1 MVGVAG
7 VELDTAY
14 GIQRLVDQTCV
25 TLTLTAKILT
35 HLSHLYRFLT
45 LKNLASVFL
54 QQGLEFYDNAL
65 HCYLQAVELDSN
77 DSVVWNHL
85 GTLSCSMGL
94 LSVSRWAFEQGLLCS
109 PNNCMIPVLLIIIYV
124 QFIYRTY
131 GTYTGFLFSYLCF
144 CRELHGEIIG
154 GAYSNS

>member
-1 MVGVAG
+1 M
-7 VELDTAY
+7 
-14 GIQRLVDQTCV
+14 
-25 TLTLTAKILT
+25 LT
-35 HLSHLYRFLT
+35 HFFQLHRFLT

-94 LSVSRWAFEQGLLCS
+94 LSVSRWAFEQGLVCS
-109 PNNCMIPVLLIIIYV
+109 PNNCMILFFTHYYRFIVEI
-124 QFIYRTY
+124 QFIYRTRD
-131 GTYTGFLFSYLCF
+131 TYFGFLCNYYLC
-144 CRELHGEIIG
+144 LL
-154 GAYSNS
+154 

>member
-1 MVGVAG
+1 M
-7 VELDTAY
+7 
-14 GIQRLVDQTCV
+14 
-25 TLTLTAKILT
+25 LT
-35 HLSHLYRFLT
+35 HLSQLYRFLT

-65 HCYLQAVELDSN
+65 QCYLQAVELDSN

-109 PNNCMIPVLLIIIYV
+109 PNNCMISFLLARIYV
-124 QFIYRTY
+124 QLIYRTY
-131 GTYTGFLFSYLCF
+131 EPILTSYIATYAF

-154 GAYSNS
+154 GAYSNW